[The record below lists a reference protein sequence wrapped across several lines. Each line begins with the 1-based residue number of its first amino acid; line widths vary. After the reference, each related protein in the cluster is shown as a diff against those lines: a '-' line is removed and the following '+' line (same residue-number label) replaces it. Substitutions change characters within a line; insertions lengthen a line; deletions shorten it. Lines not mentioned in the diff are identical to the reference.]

1 MAEKNCLKVGTLKMQ
16 IRNLP
21 ISTKNEKQR
30 SGKTIIETEVFSKE
44 ET

>member
-1 MAEKNCLKVGTLKMQ
+1 MQ

-30 SGKTIIETEVFSKE
+30 SGKTIIEREVFSKE